1 MVQVILYF
9 VMININQKERSWRF
23 SFIDL
28 LNKNDTKYSY
38 NNPHNYVLNH
48 KFCKKKDN
56 PKGYTPADGLP
67 VPMKK
72 I

>member
-1 MVQVILYF
+1 MTPNTVTITRTITYLIINF
-9 VMININQKERSWRF
+9 V
-23 SFIDL
+23 
-28 LNKNDTKYSY
+28 
-38 NNPHNYVLNH
+38 
-48 KFCKKKDN
+48 KKDN

>member
-1 MVQVILYF
+1 MCCLGESGF
-9 VMININQKERSWRF
+9 F
-23 SFIDL
+23 FFIDL
-28 LNKNDTKYSY
+28 LNKMTPNTVTITRTITYLII
-38 NNPHNYVLNH
+38 NFV
-48 KFCKKKDN
+48 KKDN